1 LHTLNNTS
9 LWLVVIGIAL
19 LTGCA
24 LFKPPHRQNLTETL
38 PSHYS
43 LYSTT
48 YTQDRSGGW
57 HYFKNS
63 ELDRLINKAMSQN
76 FSIRQAKARLDQARA
91 VSMQAGAASL
101 PQLDFKAE
109 ATAEPY
115 KSGSMGERSTEEYG
129 LGFLAGYE
137 VDLWG
142 RISSQQQA
150 ARLDQSAVKEDLYTA
165 GITLAGE
172 VTQHWIDIIVQRME
186 LKILAKQLKTNQ
198 TLQEL
203 VDLRFRKGMVSAL
216 DVYQQKQTVSEVK
229 ASLPL
234 VQLAEILLKH
244 QLAYLLGQ
252 PPTSKLNIQTQDLPE
267 ITELPPIGIPADLLA
282 NRPDVRAAG
291 LRLKSA
297 DWVVAAA
304 KADRLPALS
313 LNARATYLSNDFGS
327 LFDNWILNLM
337 GSLTGPIFDG
347 HHRKAEISRTRALVQ
362 ERVADYSQVVY
373 LAIKEVEDQLVQAE
387 KHREHLTA
395 LRDQLTVAQNALRE
409 ANERYQRG
417 LSDYLPVLTQLLATQ
432 RLERDILHM
441 RRQLISDRIG
451 LLRSLGGCLPKK
463 LLLSYS
469 SRN

>member
-1 LHTLNNTS
+1 MLTLKNIS
-9 LWLVVIGIAL
+9 PWFVIVGVGL
-19 LTGCA
+19 LTGCTI
-24 LFKPPHRQNLTETL
+24 FRPPYRQNLSETI

-48 YTQDRSGGW
+48 HTPAKRGW
-57 HYFKNS
+57 RHYFKNP
-63 ELDRLINKAMSQN
+63 ELDRLIGKAMNRN
-76 FSIRQAKARLDQARA
+76 FSIKQAKARLDQARA
-91 VSMQAGAASL
+91 VSMQAGAARL

-115 KSGSMGERSTEEYG
+115 KSGGIEGRSTEEYS

-137 VDLWG
+137 IDLWG
-142 RISSQQQA
+142 RIGSQQEA
-150 ARLDQSAVKEDLYTA
+150 ARLDQSAVEEDLYTA

-172 VTQHWIDIIVQRME
+172 VTQHWIDIIAQRME
-186 LKILAKQLKTNQ
+186 LRILTKQLKTNQ

-203 VDLRFRKGMVSAL
+203 VDLRFQKGLVSAL
-216 DVYQQKQTVSEVK
+216 DVYQQKQAVSEIK

-234 VQLAEILLKH
+234 VQLEEILLRH

-252 PPTSKLNIQTQDLPE
+252 LPTSKLNIQTQDLPI
-267 ITELPPIGIPADLLA
+267 ITDLPSIGIPADLLA

-304 KADRLPALS
+304 KADRLPAIS
-313 LNARATYLSNDFGS
+313 LTARTSYLSNDFGS

-337 GSLTGPIFDG
+337 SSLTGPVFDG
-347 HHRKAEISRTRALVQ
+347 NQRKAEISRTQALVQ
-362 ERVADYSQVVY
+362 ERIADYSQVVY
-373 LAIKEVEDQLVQAE
+373 LAIKEVDDQLVQAE
-387 KHREHLTA
+387 KHRQHLTA
-395 LRDQLTVAQNALRE
+395 LQNQLTVSQDALRE
-409 ANERYQRG
+409 ANERYRRG
-417 LSDYLPVLTQLLATQ
+417 ISDYLPVLTQLLSTQ

-451 LLRSLGGCLPKK
+451 LLRSLGGCLPKNMM
-463 LLLSYS
+463 LS
-469 SRN
+469 